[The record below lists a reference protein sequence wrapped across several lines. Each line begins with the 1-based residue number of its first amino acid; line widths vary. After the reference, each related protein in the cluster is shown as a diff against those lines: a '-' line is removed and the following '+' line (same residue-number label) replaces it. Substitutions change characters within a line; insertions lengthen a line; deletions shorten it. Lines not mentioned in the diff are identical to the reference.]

1 MKLTARGKRVRA
13 VVLLLL
19 ALFIVSQVSAN
30 LWYVGEGEGYCWGSY
45 EKCYQVK
52 GESK

>member
-13 VVLLLL
+13 AVLLLL

-30 LWYVGEGEGYCWGSY
+30 LWWDGDGYCWGSF
-45 EKCYQVK
+45 EKCLTEEEGK
-52 GESK
+52 

>member
-1 MKLTARGKRVRA
+1 MRLTKRGKRVRA

-30 LWYVGEGEGYCWGSY
+30 LWYTGKEYCWGSY
-45 EKCYQVK
+45 EKCLLEEGK
-52 GESK
+52 